1 MHRLKFH
8 GYSDDTFGEYGET
21 GQDVDNYGSLE
32 PVQCVIDCGE
42 QGRLM
47 VIGRYSKASLDNGCW
62 MVGVSKVEEYDDFP
76 DWKIV
81 AGYCAGVEYSPE
93 QIRELKERDTAKP
106 PIDIE
111 DNYGFFVCPS
121 CGNSI
126 YASDDFESHKFC
138 LNCGQR
144 LEWEE

>member
-21 GQDVDNYGSLE
+21 GQDLDNYGSLE

-62 MVGVSKVEEYDDFP
+62 MVGVSKVEEYDDSLIGRSWR
-76 DWKIV
+76 DI
-81 AGYCAGVEYSPE
+81 A
-93 QIRELKERDTAKP
+93 RESSIPRSLLSRFRTA
-106 PIDIE
+106 
-111 DNYGFFVCPS
+111 F
-121 CGNSI
+121 
-126 YASDDFESHKFC
+126 
-138 LNCGQR
+138 LNLSGTKT
-144 LEWEE
+144 E